1 MSDSEIPNG
10 WLINAGLPINPENA
24 GDYFTI
30 SNLDSQQKTISLYVS
45 VDKLYYSFDD
55 HIWEYILSSD
65 LPEEVF
71 EASYRKKWTFNLQG
85 NSKVRFKANNDL
97 KYYNATF
104 DFSNDTR
111 KLTGINI
118 SGNIQTLSVGD
129 DYKNLQN
136 KATKCDDLFSGCVSW
151 TFDGL
156 TLPATKL
163 AEGCYWGMF
172 SGCKGLTSIPKG
184 FLPATKLAE
193 SCYFSMFGGCTGLTS
208 IPEDLLPATELGY
221 SCYCAM
227 FAGCTGLTS
236 IPEDLL
242 PASVL
247 TQRCYERMF
256 EGCTN
261 ILKSPVLP
269 ARVLTYGCYERMFAG
284 CTKLCEITFN
294 GVQINSDFTQGWCID
309 VSSTGKI
316 ISLNK
321 DLEIITTGTSGVPEG
336 WEVIYKDSTTN

>member
-10 WLINAGLPINPENA
+10 WMINVGLPINPENA
-24 GDYFTI
+24 EDYFTI
-30 SNLDSQQKTISLYVS
+30 SNLDSAQKTISFYVS

-55 HIWEYILSSD
+55 HIWEYILKSD
-65 LPEEVF
+65 LPEEMF
-71 EASYRKKWTFNLQG
+71 EGSYRKKWTFNLQG
-85 NSKVRFKANNDL
+85 NSKVRFKANNNL

-184 FLPATKLAE
+184 FLPATKLAG

-208 IPEDLLPATELGY
+208 IPEDLLPAR
-221 SCYCAM
+221 
-227 FAGCTGLTS
+227 
-236 IPEDLL
+236 
-242 PASVL
+242 VL

-256 EGCTN
+256 KGCTN

-269 ARVLTYGCYERMFAG
+269 ARVLTQRCYERMFEG

-321 DLEIITTGTSGVPEG
+321 DLEIITTGPSGVPEG
-336 WEVIYKDSTTN
+336 WEIIYKDSTTN